1 MSGFFIALLVSM
13 FVNYMIRLMIPNYYL
28 ASIISSVVI
37 AFIYT
42 MVLQRGR
49 RFTDKLCSFFDLAS
63 VFLVVDVVLFL
74 L

>member
-1 MSGFFIALLVSM
+1 MSGFFYALLVSM
-13 FVNYMIRLMIPNYYL
+13 FVNYMIRLLIPNYYL

-42 MVLQRGR
+42 MGFQRGR

-63 VFLVVDVVLFL
+63 IFLVIDVVFFL